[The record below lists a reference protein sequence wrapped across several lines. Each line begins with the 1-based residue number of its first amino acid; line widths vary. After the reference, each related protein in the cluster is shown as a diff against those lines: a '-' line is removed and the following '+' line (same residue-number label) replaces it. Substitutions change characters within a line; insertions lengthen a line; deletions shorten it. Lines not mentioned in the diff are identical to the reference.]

1 MFGGFAGS
9 FFAARQ
15 GFVSP
20 ESFVYLES
28 AIILAI
34 VVLGGL
40 GSQIGIV
47 FAAIAIM
54 GSFELFREMDFLKA
68 ILPQGT
74 DPIQFRM
81 LAVGLAM
88 VLMMRFRPRGF
99 VTKRDPTVFLK
110 EKKAVSGDFVSQG
123 HG

>member
-20 ESFVYLES
+20 ESFIYLES

-47 FAAIAIM
+47 FSAIAIM
-54 GSFELFREMDFLKA
+54 GAFELFREINSSKPYCPREQ
-68 ILPQGT
+68 ILSSSACW
-74 DPIQFRM
+74 R
-81 LAVGLAM
+81 LAL
-88 VLMMRFRPRGF
+88 RWC
-99 VTKRDPTVFLK
+99 
-110 EKKAVSGDFVSQG
+110 
-123 HG
+123 